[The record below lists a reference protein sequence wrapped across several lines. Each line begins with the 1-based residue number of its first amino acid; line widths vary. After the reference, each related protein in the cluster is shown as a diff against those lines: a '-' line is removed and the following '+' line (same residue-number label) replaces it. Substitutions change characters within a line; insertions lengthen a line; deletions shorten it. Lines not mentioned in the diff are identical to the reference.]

1 MTKANPRV
9 LVVDDDPRIRELIA
23 DGLSQV
29 EYECVEAESGEDAS
43 RALAEQE
50 FELVLLDINMPGM
63 SGMDLLPR
71 IRAAYP
77 DVAVIMLTGSDE
89 LATAVWAMREGAS
102 DYATKPVTLAE
113 VIIRV
118 ENALSRRALVLE
130 NRDYQ
135 RRLDAEDDEQ

>member
-1 MTKANPRV
+1 MTKVKPRV
-9 LVVDDDPRIRELIA
+9 LIVDDDARIRELIA

-29 EYECVEAESGEDAS
+29 EYECTEAETGEDAS
-43 RALAEQE
+43 QALAEQE
-50 FELVLLDINMPGM
+50 FELLLLDINMPGM

-71 IRAAYP
+71 VRAEHP
-77 DVAVIMLTGSDE
+77 DVAVIMLTGDDE

-113 VIIRV
+113 IIIRV

-135 RRLDAEDDEQ
+135 RRLNAEPE

>member
-1 MTKANPRV
+1 M
-9 LVVDDDPRIRELIA
+9 DDDPRIRELIA

-29 EYECVEAESGEDAS
+29 DYECEEADTGEDAS

-50 FELVLLDINMPGM
+50 FEVLLLDINMPGM

-71 IRAAYP
+71 VKAQHP
-77 DVAVIMLTGSDE
+77 DVAVIMLTGHDD

-102 DYATKPVTLAE
+102 DYATKPITLAE
-113 VIIRV
+113 IIIRV

-130 NRDYQ
+130 NREYQ
-135 RRLDAEDDEQ
+135 RRLNAEPE